1 MKSKGFPIRQPAQG
15 IVEKDIQ
22 YSGVEDLF
30 GRGLRRIRI
39 GLSRGSKK
47 SERRMEISERMR

>member
-1 MKSKGFPIRQPAQG
+1 MKSKGFPIRKPAQG
-15 IVEKDIQ
+15 IIEKDIQ

-30 GRGLRRIRI
+30 GRGFKWIRT
-39 GLSRGSKK
+39 GLSRGSKE